1 MAHCTAIVAEH
12 LVNRGSSPL
21 GLSKAGCS
29 DIADAVKNL
38 NILEESCACGFP
50 STGVYD
56 NFSCSIPVIPQDLSA
71 SLMPLDVSWHFT
83 TPGFMALVS
92 WTAESFAKAG
102 FYEIVPCL
110 YSRLVALLQ
119 SSNDYGRLAEIH
131 GRIRD
136 SYALLNKTQVI

>member
-1 MAHCTAIVAEH
+1 MI
-12 LVNRGSSPL
+12 NRGCSPS
-21 GLSKAGCS
+21 GLSSAGCA
-29 DIADAVKNL
+29 DIADAVQNL

-50 STGVYD
+50 NTSVFD
-56 NFSCSIPVIPQDLSA
+56 KFSCSTPIILQDLS

-83 TPGFMALVS
+83 IPGFMALIS

-110 YSRLVALLQ
+110 YSRLVLLLQ

-136 SYALLNKTQVI
+136 AYTVLNKNQVISKHFFR